1 MYLQTKKLNEKRKKI
16 MTNRETFEKYLEAD
30 RIAAKS
36 RQIAGWLVEAL
47 EHQDKRGNLKTI
59 DQVNLKMGQELLAAL
74 DQYLETGKG
83 PSLGN
88 QGAV

>member
-1 MYLQTKKLNEKRKKI
+1 

-36 RQIAGWLVEAL
+36 RQIAGWLVESL

-59 DQVNLKMGQELLAAL
+59 DQVNLKMGRDLIEIL
-74 DQYLETGKG
+74 DLYLETGKS
-83 PSLGN
+83 PLLGE
-88 QGAV
+88 V